1 MTRILKRFSRSLED
15 IFLKKIIYF
24 FSQHIMIKSSRLEED
39 KNIEESI
46 INDVSNL
53 FRSKQQQQQQ
63 QQ

>member
-1 MTRILKRFSRSLED
+1 
-15 IFLKKIIYF
+15 
-24 FSQHIMIKSSRLEED
+24 MIKSSRLEED